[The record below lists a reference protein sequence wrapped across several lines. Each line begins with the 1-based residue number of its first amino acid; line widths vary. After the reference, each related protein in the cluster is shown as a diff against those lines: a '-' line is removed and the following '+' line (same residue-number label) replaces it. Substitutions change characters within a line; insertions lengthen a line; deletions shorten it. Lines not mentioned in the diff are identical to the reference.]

1 MSDLDKRLEEL
12 EIRHAFQEERVTQL
26 DEVVREQADK
36 IVDLQRDLASLKSQ
50 VQEGGTEEASSL
62 EDEVPPHY

>member
-12 EIRHAFQEERVTQL
+12 EVRHTFLEERVTQL
-26 DEVVREQADK
+26 DEVLREQADK
-36 IVDLQRDLASLKSQ
+36 NLDLKRELASLKAQ
-50 VQEGGTEEASSL
+50 LQEGGSEEASSL